1 MIITKTFKL
10 NEKAIWLVIADFIFL
25 LAILGAFL
33 IAGIF
38 AEKTSGQLEMVGYYG
53 EQIDEFLASGKGIEE
68 TEEISD
74 ELEKGTDTIKN
85 FFLTLIIGLIVVLI
99 FLITVSTFVKGYIY
113 SKLLNVPYKKF
124 IRRFSLINIS
134 WQLGW
139 LGIFVLM
146 LLLIA
151 QWLIPFFLLAWIILY
166 LVLTPIIR
174 SCVKGNFFKNFG
186 KCIKRIYLFIP
197 PILLII
203 LAGFAVFL
211 FVGGAG
217 FIHEVFMLIFSVL
230 FIVLISWSKYY
241 IFMVV
246 KKCVKLK

>member
-1 MIITKTFKL
+1 MIITKTFKF
-10 NEKAIWLVIADFIFL
+10 NKKAIWLIVADFVFL
-25 LAILGAFL
+25 LAILGALF

-38 AEKTSGQLEMVGYYG
+38 EKKTSGQLEMVGYYG
-53 EQIDEFLASGKGIEE
+53 EQIDDFLASGKGIEE

-85 FFLTLIIGLIVVLI
+85 FFLTLLIGVGLVLI

-113 SKLLNVPYKKF
+113 SKLLNIPYKKF
-124 IRRFSLINIS
+124 IRHFSIINIS
-134 WQLGW
+134 WQLSW
-139 LGIFVLM
+139 LGIFVLV

-197 PILLII
+197 PILLMI
-203 LAGFAVFL
+203 LAGFVVFL
-211 FVGGAG
+211 FVGGTG
-217 FIHEVFMLIFSVL
+217 FIHGLVMLVFSVL
-230 FIVLISWSKYY
+230 FIVLISWSRYY
-241 IFMVV
+241 YFMVV